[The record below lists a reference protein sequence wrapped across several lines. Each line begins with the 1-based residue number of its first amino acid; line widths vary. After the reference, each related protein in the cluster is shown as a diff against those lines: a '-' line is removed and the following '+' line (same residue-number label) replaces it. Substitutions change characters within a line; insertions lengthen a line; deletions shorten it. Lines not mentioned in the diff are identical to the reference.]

1 MKDILKEP
9 EETTMANYLLLIY
22 RDESAT
28 AQAGGTDISGPYRAF
43 MERRAGAL
51 RGGAALESVETA
63 TSVRGD
69 DDGGFAITDGP
80 FAESKEVLGGYY
92 VIEAADLDE
101 ALAIAKEVPAPFG
114 GVEVRPIRVL
124 S

>member
-1 MKDILKEP
+1 
-9 EETTMANYLLLIY
+9 MANYLLAIY
-22 RDESAT
+22 VDEAAA
-28 AQAGGTDISGPYRAF
+28 AQAEGDVVSGPYREF
-43 MERRAGAL
+43 MQRRADAL
-51 RGGAALESVETA
+51 RGGAALEPAATA
-63 TSVRGD
+63 TAVRGFGT
-69 DDGGFAITDGP
+69 GGFTVTDGP
-80 FAESKEVLGGYY
+80 FAESKEVLGGYF

>member
-1 MKDILKEP
+1 MP
-9 EETTMANYLLLIY
+9 NYLVTIY
-22 RDESAT
+22 RDESTFTQQQGT
-28 AQAGGTDISGPYRAF
+28 AVSAPYRAF
-43 MERRAGAL
+43 MQRHAGSL
-51 RGGAALESVETA
+51 RGGAGLEPASTA
-63 TSVRGD
+63 TSIRS
-69 DDGGFAITDGP
+69 DGNGGYAVTDGP

>member
-1 MKDILKEP
+1 
-9 EETTMANYLLLIY
+9 MANYLILIY
-22 RDESAT
+22 RDEQAAT
-28 AQAGGTDISGPYRAF
+28 QAGGTDVSAPYRAF
-43 MERRAGAL
+43 MERRAGSL
-51 RGGAALESVETA
+51 RGGAALEPGETA
-63 TSVRGD
+63 TSVRADGRGD
-69 DDGGFAITDGP
+69 FAVTDGP

-92 VIEAADLDE
+92 VVEAADLDE

>member
-1 MKDILKEP
+1 
-9 EETTMANYLLLIY
+9 MANYLLTIY
-22 RDESAT
+22 RDESA
-28 AQAGGTDISGPYRAF
+28 AEQAGGAEVSAPYREF
-43 MERRAGAL
+43 MQRRAGAL
-51 RGGAALESVETA
+51 RGGAALEPAATA
-63 TSVRGD
+63 TSLRSDGA
-69 DDGGFAITDGP
+69 GGFAVTDGP

>member
-1 MKDILKEP
+1 
-9 EETTMANYLLLIY
+9 MANYLLLIY
-22 RDESAT
+22 RDEAAT
-28 AQAGGTDISGPYRAF
+28 AQAVGTDISGPYRAF

-51 RGGAALESVETA
+51 RGGAALEPSETA
-63 TSVRGD
+63 TSVR
-69 DDGGFAITDGP
+69 DDGESGFAITDGP
-80 FAESKEVLGGYY
+80 FAETKEVLGGYY

-101 ALAIAKEVPAPFG
+101 AIAIAKEVPAPFG

>member
-1 MKDILKEP
+1 
-9 EETTMANYLLLIY
+9 MADYLLLIY
-22 RDESAT
+22 RDEQAA
-28 AQAGGTDISGPYRAF
+28 AQAEGDAVSAPYQEF
-43 MERRAGAL
+43 MARRAGAL
-51 RGGAALESVETA
+51 RGGAALEPSSAA
-63 TSVRGD
+63 TSVRADGR
-69 DDGGFAITDGP
+69 GGFVMTDGA

-101 ALAIAKEVPAPFG
+101 ALAIAREVPAPYG

>member
-1 MKDILKEP
+1 MP
-9 EETTMANYLLLIY
+9 NYLLTIY
-22 RDESAT
+22 RDEAAE
-28 AQAGGTDISGPYRAF
+28 AQAGGTEVSVPYREF
-43 MERRAGAL
+43 MQRRAGAL
-51 RGGAALESVETA
+51 RGGAALEPASTA
-63 TSVRGD
+63 TAVRADGA
-69 DDGGFAITDGP
+69 GGFAVTDGP

-101 ALAIAKEVPAPFG
+101 ALAIAKEVPAPSG

>member
-1 MKDILKEP
+1 
-9 EETTMANYLLLIY
+9 MANYLLLIY
-22 RDESAT
+22 RDEAAE
-28 AQAGGTDISGPYRAF
+28 AQAGGAEISGPYRRF

-51 RGGAALESVETA
+51 RAGAALEPAATA
-63 TSVRGD
+63 TSVRSHGS
-69 DDGGFAITDGP
+69 GGFAITDGP
-80 FAESKEVLGGYY
+80 FAEAKEALGGYY

>member
-1 MKDILKEP
+1 MVSETLARETIFLAQTPQAFRP
-9 EETTMANYLLLIY
+9 EVLRRALALGV
-22 RDESAT
+22 SAT
-28 AQAGGTDISGPYRAF
+28 D
-43 MERRAGAL
+43 E
-51 RGGAALESVETA
+51 AALAERA
-63 TSVRGD
+63 
-69 DDGGFAITDGP
+69 GGFAITDGP
-80 FAESKEVLGGYY
+80 FGESKEVLGGYY

>member
-1 MKDILKEP
+1 
-9 EETTMANYLLLIY
+9 MANYLLLIY
-22 RDESAT
+22 RDEQAA
-28 AQAGGTDISGPYRAF
+28 AQAGGGEVSAPYREF
-43 MERRAGAL
+43 MKRRAGAL
-51 RGGAALESVETA
+51 RAGAALEPASTA

-69 DDGGFAITDGP
+69 GRGGFAVTDGP
-80 FAESKEVLGGYY
+80 FVEAKEVLGGYY

-101 ALAIAKEVPAPFG
+101 ALAIAKEVPAPHG

>member
-1 MKDILKEP
+1 
-9 EETTMANYLLLIY
+9 MANYLILIY
-22 RDESAT
+22 RGDQA
-28 AQAGGTDISGPYRAF
+28 AQAEGEKVSAPYREF

-51 RGGAALESVETA
+51 RGGAALEPAETA
-63 TSVRGD
+63 TSIRSD
-69 DDGGFAITDGP
+69 RDGGFIVTDGP

-101 ALAIAKEVPAPFG
+101 ALAIAKEVPAPAG

>member
-1 MKDILKEP
+1 
-9 EETTMANYLLLIY
+9 MANYLILIY
-22 RDESAT
+22 NDEQAAQQAT
-28 AQAGGTDISGPYRAF
+28 GTEVSSPYREF
-43 MERRAGAL
+43 MARRASSL
-51 RGGAALESVETA
+51 RGGVALEPGDTA
-63 TSVRGD
+63 TSVRPDGR
-69 DDGGFAITDGP
+69 GGFAVTDGP

-114 GVEVRPIRVL
+114 GVEVRPIRVM

>member
-1 MKDILKEP
+1 MP
-9 EETTMANYLLLIY
+9 NYLVTIY
-22 RDESAT
+22 RDEDSFTQLTGDEVSA
-28 AQAGGTDISGPYRAF
+28 PYRAF
-43 MERRAGAL
+43 MERHASSL
-51 RGGAALESVETA
+51 RGGAGLEPASTA
-63 TSVRGD
+63 TAIRA
-69 DDGGFAITDGP
+69 DGAGGYAVTDGP

-101 ALAIAKEVPAPFG
+101 AISIAKEIPAPFG